1 MEGVLNFLLIWILF
15 IVISLILI
23 LKKSEKQLLDELKS
37 SKGGLTLL
45 VVLMIS
51 VLSGF
56 LPSPFQKNSSNYTDV
71 LVKNDWCYPSCD
83 DDVQSSFK
91 FSSDGTFSS
100 SQIFFG
106 GSSRWGKWEKIDDNT
121 FRLTT
126 TRISTN
132 SSNDQLPEPQIVTL
146 TSDKKLRVGNTT
158 YVGEH

>member
-1 MEGVLNFLLIWILF
+1 MSEVEIEQKDYFTIFGQKISNNGETIGSLIIIPIYLLLIVHFVTDSFF
-15 IVISLILI
+15 INPSELLI
-23 LKKSEKQLLDELKS
+23 
-37 SKGGLTLL
+37 
-45 VVLMIS
+45 
-51 VLSGF
+51 
-56 LPSPFQKNSSNYTDV
+56 
-71 LVKNDWCYPSCD
+71 KNDWCYPSCD

-126 TRISTN
+126 TKISTN

-146 TSDKKLRVGNTT
+146 TSDKKLKVGSTT

>member
-1 MEGVLNFLLIWILF
+1 MKKDFSEKTTFYITISLF
-15 IVISLILI
+15 IGIFILPFISFFGVDV
-23 LKKSEKQLLDELKS
+23 DELNLFRK
-37 SKGGLTLL
+37 
-45 VVLMIS
+45 
-51 VLSGF
+51 
-56 LPSPFQKNSSNYTDV
+56 TDV

-91 FSSDGTFSS
+91 FSSDGTISS

-132 SSNDQLPEPQIVTL
+132 SSNDQLPEPQTVRLI
-146 TSDKKLRVGNTT
+146 SKKELQVGSTI
-158 YVGEH
+158 YIGERLILNFKSLKSNDL

>member
-1 MEGVLNFLLIWILF
+1 MESFQSLLSRTFYLSLFLLYNYFVLNLF
-15 IVISLILI
+15 IPVSY
-23 LKKSEKQLLDELKS
+23 S
-37 SKGGLTLL
+37 
-45 VVLMIS
+45 
-51 VLSGF
+51 
-56 LPSPFQKNSSNYTDV
+56 NSTKI
-71 LVKNDWCYPSCD
+71 LVKNDWCYPSCG

-126 TRISTN
+126 TKISTN